1 MTDLCFCKHYKKNG
15 RCIIEHL
22 DISHMQAIIHVLHR
36 QQIAPDLTD
45 LDNKPQPNG
54 CQYE

>member
-36 QQIAPDLTD
+36 QQIATDLTA
-45 LDNKPQPNG
+45 LDDKPQPNG